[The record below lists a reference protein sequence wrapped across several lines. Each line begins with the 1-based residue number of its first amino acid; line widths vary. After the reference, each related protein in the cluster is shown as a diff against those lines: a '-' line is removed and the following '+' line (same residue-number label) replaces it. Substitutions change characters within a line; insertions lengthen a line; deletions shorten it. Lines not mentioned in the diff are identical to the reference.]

1 MPTLEERVKAIE
13 DRESIRELTARYC
26 QLVVSGR
33 SLEVADLFTEDGVM
47 EFEENVTRGREAL
60 KATYRDAVSDLH
72 PIPTVHNHLIEL
84 DGDRATGF
92 CSLELRTV
100 ENGEAI
106 TGAGH
111 YEDSFERVGGE
122 WKFSHRKLILYH
134 RVPLSQGW
142 A

>member
-1 MPTLEERVKAIE
+1 MATLEERLLAIE
-13 DRESIRELTARYC
+13 DREAIRELTARYC

-33 SLEVADLFTEDGVM
+33 TLDVAELFTDDGVM
-47 EFEENVTRGREAL
+47 EFEDNVVRGQDAL
-60 KATYRDAVSDLH
+60 KETYRAAVSDLH
-72 PIPTVHNHLIEL
+72 PIPTVHNHVIEL

-111 YEDSFERVGGE
+111 YEDAFERVDGD